1 MAGIGF
7 ELKKFLA
14 KESYLGTL
22 GAYGF
27 AGLVCSGPWL
37 LSIATILM
45 LSLIS
50 DYYHLSLEIS
60 RTFQVIIVYIIAGS
74 LILTSVLQHT
84 FTRYIANLC
93 HLHHQSKIIPS
104 LNAVILAL
112 IISAGI
118 TAMLGVNFL
127 TPTLPTTIKCL
138 IISSFVLISL
148 VWLSTSLLSGMLA
161 YKTILFGFLSN
172 FLVAI
177 AISMR
182 WHNDG
187 LQSLLISFLCGQFT
201 LLMVLIYTI
210 YHSFPTNQL
219 IDFSFFKL
227 KGTSKILIF
236 TGFFYNFAIWIDKL
250 VFWYSPTT
258 GSPIIGALHASMIYD
273 FPIFFAYLMS
283 VPGMAVFLLNLETG
297 YTDAHQRFFDFV
309 CGDSTLSEIQEA
321 YEDLIEAGRLSIY
334 SAIKSQS
341 LVLFICLVVGSL
353 LFIQFNIPLIYLP
366 LSMICLLA
374 GSLNVILWATLD
386 IVFYLD
392 RLKEALIITM
402 TFAFANALFTWMSIQ
417 FGIFYYGFG
426 LVASLLLA
434 ISLGFILLNR
444 IGRTLQYETYMVKS
458 YS

>member
-50 DYYHLSLEIS
+50 DYYQLSLEIS

-74 LILTSVLQHT
+74 LLLTSVLQHT

-104 LNAVILAL
+104 LNAVYLAL
-112 IISAGI
+112 ILTAGI
-118 TAMLGVNFL
+118 TGVIAVNAL
-127 TPTLPTTIKCL
+127 TPSLPTTIKCL
-138 IISSFVLISL
+138 IVSSFVLISL
-148 VWLSTSLLSGMLA
+148 IWLSTSLLSGMLA
-161 YKTILFGFLSN
+161 YKTILFAFFSN
-172 FLVAI
+172 FIVAI
-177 AISMR
+177 ALSMR
-182 WHNDG
+182 WHSDG

-210 YHSFPTNQL
+210 YHAFPTNQL
-219 IDFSFFKL
+219 IDFSCFKM

-236 TGFFYNFAIWIDKL
+236 TGFFYNFAIWIDKF
-250 VFWYSPTT
+250 VFWYSGST
-258 GSPIIGALHASMIYD
+258 GMPIIDSLHASMIYD

-283 VPGMAVFLLNLETG
+283 VPGMAVFLLNLETS

-309 CGDSTLSEIQEA
+309 CGDSTLNEIQGA

-341 LVLFICLVVGSL
+341 LILFVCLIIGSL
-353 LFIQFNIPLIYLP
+353 LFMQFHLPLIYLP
-366 LSMICLLA
+366 LSMVCLLA

-386 IVFYLD
+386 IIFYLD

-402 TFAFANALFTWMSIQ
+402 TFAFSNALFSWLSIQ
-417 FGIFYYGFG
+417 LGIFYYGFG
-426 LVASLLLA
+426 LIASLLLA
-434 ISLGFILLNR
+434 IGLGFTLLNR
-444 IGRTLQYETYMVKS
+444 IGLTLQYETYMVKT
-458 YS
+458 YQ

>member
-50 DYYHLSLEIS
+50 DYYHLTLEIS
-60 RTFQVIIVYIIAGS
+60 RSFQVIVVYIIAGS
-74 LILTSVLQHT
+74 LMLTSVLQHT

-104 LNAVILAL
+104 LNSVYLVLILV
-112 IISAGI
+112 AGI
-118 TAMLGVNFL
+118 VGSLSVNLL
-127 TPTLPTTIKCL
+127 TPSLPTTIQCL
-138 IISSFVLISL
+138 IVSSFVLISL

-172 FLVAI
+172 FIVAI
-177 AISMR
+177 TISMQ

-187 LQSLLISFLCGQFT
+187 LRSLLISFLCGQFT

-210 YHSFPTNQL
+210 YHSFPTNEL

-236 TGFFYNFAIWIDKL
+236 TGFFYNFAIWIDKFI
-250 VFWYSPTT
+250 FWYSPIT
-258 GSPIIGALHASMIYD
+258 GMPILDSLHASMIYD
-273 FPIFFAYLMS
+273 FPIFFAYLLS

-297 YTDAHQRFFDFV
+297 YTDAHQRFFDDV
-309 CGDSTLSEIQEA
+309 CGDSTLAEIQES
-321 YEDLIEAGRLSIY
+321 YQDLIQAGRLSIL

-341 LVLFICLVVGSL
+341 LVLFVFLIVGSL
-353 LFIQFNIPLIYLP
+353 LFTKGHLPLIYLP
-366 LSMICLLA
+366 LSMVCLLA
-374 GSLNVILWATLD
+374 GSLNVVLWATLD

-392 RLKEALIITM
+392 RLKEALIITV
-402 TFAFANALFTWMSIQ
+402 AFAVSNALFSWISIQ
-417 FGIFYYGFG
+417 LGIFYYGFG
-426 LVASLLLA
+426 LVTSLLLA
-434 ISLGFILLNR
+434 IGLGFTLLNR
-444 IGRTLQYETYMVKS
+444 IGWNLQYETYMVKT
-458 YS
+458 YN